1 MTKAAPPD
9 LAMMIGITLAKIT
22 HHGSSLSVRS
32 SDSTRGSGNSAN
44 SGGSVDSAAPS
55 VKPSKF
61 TYLARPFIA
70 RSDVKVGTV
79 RFGFDIE
86 TNGLLL
92 DKVTKIHQIVVTDLD
107 SDRVDAYRFDRIDA
121 ALEHLARADY
131 ITGQN
136 ICRYDLP
143 VLRRLRGWAPA
154 PGCTIVDTLIA
165 SRLILPN
172 LSNLDDKVVAL
183 GGQKLGGDF
192 RGRHSLE
199 AWGMRLGIPKIG
211 ADIEDWSEW
220 TPEMEARCIGDVAI
234 TKALYHL
241 LQPDSCSKQAMAL
254 EYRAA
259 EICDRITG
267 DGIPYDIK
275 RAELLYQ
282 KWTAR
287 RAELEIQLQQQLPG
301 MNPNSRKQIGAL
313 LEARGWIPEQRT
325 KKTRQPKITDEL
337 LERIPKLYPEFAG
350 LAEHYTLGRRLASLA
365 DGDKAWSNFIGTD
378 GRIHGAILHIG
389 TPHSRAAHFDPNIAA
404 VPNPKKGKP
413 LAAECRALFHHEGD
427 WVFVSCDQAGLQ
439 DRCFAH
445 YLAAFDGG
453 EYSRTYIAGG
463 KDVHWG
469 AATALGLVVCERD
482 KTSKLHS
489 VIREWSKSFRYG
501 FLFGARAKRLGE
513 ILTNAIRAARQ
524 IDTTYQGPPAD
535 GARALQ
541 RFEAA
546 TPGLK
551 QLRQLLEKTAG
562 RGWLDGL
569 DGRRVPVDA
578 KYKALNRVVTCAEAV
593 ICKRWLINVYDELS
607 ARFHYGWD
615 GDVVIV
621 AWIHDELVVCCK
633 PEIAKEVG
641 ELMVRHAKEP
651 GVFYDL
657 KVPLDA
663 EYKIGKTWA
672 GDDVPEITPLPETA
686 PPIVPITVDHE
697 AEEAA
702 QWLARN
708 GGTTDIGENADSSPE
723 KAPPWEPIPP
733 AGDETAD
740 SLGPPVEGPSVA
752 PPAAVTDIL
761 SPAETRMADAPCDAR
776 LGAAI
781 GRLLSEIGGHS
792 HSSVSETPAP
802 PIVPNPDAVPIG
814 VVKNSDRLGA
824 AIESV
829 LTGIRGS
836 AAPPATG
843 NLPPIGGASS
853 SARNGNGA
861 AAPIAG
867 SVHNAGNGQ
876 GAAGEQRTSTGEQ
889 ARADKANAPSTDPEL
904 GPYIYR
910 DPAGK
915 PYARVART
923 PGRSSRF
930 TQKHWTGQA
939 WADGMPKRKLPYRLP
954 ELLAADPADLVCI
967 TEGEKD
973 AVNAAKLGFIATTN
987 PNGAKGWNSEKLIPY
1002 FAPLKHFVIFEDN
1015 DDPGRERTKR
1025 IITTLRQFIPT
1036 GDIRV
1041 VKFPELPEGADV
1053 SDWLAQDRSRG
1064 RAELLAQ
1071 IEAAPLQG
1079 KAELESVRASDVAMR
1094 AIDWLWPDRFAIG
1107 KIGVIAGLPDE
1118 GKGQILCYLAARITR
1133 GQTWPIAEGRSRC
1146 GHVIILSAEEDPNDS
1161 LVPRL
1166 KAAGADLERVTLI
1179 KMVRDLNDDGQSQK
1193 RMFSLVT
1200 DLEKLRQKIIAAGNV
1215 VAVFIDPITAYLGV
1229 DEMDSYRDTDV
1240 RAVLGPLKELAEEM
1254 RISVI
1259 SVMHFNKKVDI
1270 TNALLRVSNSLAFV
1284 GLPRHVYAV
1293 VYDADNERTL
1303 FVRAKNNDVAK
1314 SDSQT
1319 LSFRFEVNEIGFD
1332 DKLGAPI
1339 RAPYIVWDSEYVDI
1353 SATEAMQAASEN
1365 KSPAKKDTAK
1375 NLLLALLAD
1384 GQEVLVDEIK
1394 DIAKGHDISSKTL
1407 QRAKDELK
1415 IIVFKDRSTPDG
1427 KWYWK
1432 LPPKD

>member
-1 MTKAAPPD
+1 M
-9 LAMMIGITLAKIT
+9 
-22 HHGSSLSVRS
+22 
-32 SDSTRGSGNSAN
+32 
-44 SGGSVDSAAPS
+44 DSAAPS

-61 TYLARPFIA
+61 TYLAKPFIA
-70 RSDVKVGTV
+70 RSDVKVGAV
-79 RFGFDIE
+79 RCVFDIE
-86 TNGLLL
+86 TDGLL
-92 DKVTKIHQIVVTDLD
+92 DQVTKIHQIVIADLD
-107 SDRVDAYRFDRIDA
+107 SDRVDAYRFDQMDA

-131 ITGQN
+131 IVAHNG
-136 ICRYDLP
+136 CAYDLP
-143 VLRRLRGWAPA
+143 VLHRLCGWAPS

-172 LSNLDDKVVAL
+172 MSNLDDKVVAM
-183 GGQKLGGDF
+183 GGPKLGGDF

-259 EICDRITG
+259 AICDRITG
-267 DGIPYDIK
+267 DGIPYDTE
-275 RAELLYQ
+275 AAAQLYQ
-282 KWTAR
+282 QWTAR
-287 RAELEIQLQQQLPG
+287 RAELEARLQQQLPG

-325 KKTRQPKITDEL
+325 KKTKQPKITDEL

-350 LAEHYTLGRRLASLA
+350 LGEHYTLGRRLASLA
-365 DGDKAWSNFIGTD
+365 DGEKAWSNFIGED

-413 LAAECRALFHHEGD
+413 LAAECRALFHHDGD

-439 DRCFAH
+439 DRGFAH

-453 EYSRTYIAGG
+453 DYGRSYIAG
-463 KDVHWG
+463 KDPHWG
-469 AATALGLVVCERD
+469 VATALGLVSCERD
-482 KTSKLHS
+482 KANKLHG
-489 VIREWSKSFRYG
+489 VIREGCKSFRYG

-513 ILTNAIRAARQ
+513 ILSTTIRAARQ
-524 IDTTYQGPPAD
+524 IDPTYRGPSAD

-551 QLRQLLEKTAG
+551 QLRQLLEGKAG
-562 RGWLDGL
+562 RGWVDGL

-578 KYKALNRVVTCAEAV
+578 KYKALNRIVTCAEAV

-615 GDVVIV
+615 GDAVIV
-621 AWIHDELVVCCK
+621 TWIHDELVVCCR
-633 PEIAKEVG
+633 PEIADQVG

-651 GVFYDL
+651 GEFYDL

-663 EYKIGKTWA
+663 EYKIGRTWA
-672 GDDVPEITPLPETA
+672 GDDNEVNALSTWDKEHAPA
-686 PPIVPITVDHE
+686 PPIAPADVDHE

-702 QWLARN
+702 QWRARN
-708 GGTTDIGENADSSPE
+708 ADIADIDETADSSSE
-723 KAPPWEPIPP
+723 TAPPWEPIPP
-733 AGDETAD
+733 AGDEAVVSHIVGSLSPPVGPHIVGPPTAD
-740 SLGPPVEGPSVA
+740 NRMGAIPCEAAPGPAREASAPSIVPNPGAISIGMVENG
-752 PPAAVTDIL
+752 D
-761 SPAETRMADAPCDAR
+761 E

-781 GRLLSEIGGHS
+781 QRIM
-792 HSSVSETPAP
+792 A
-802 PIVPNPDAVPIG
+802 
-814 VVKNSDRLGA
+814 
-824 AIESV
+824 
-829 LTGIRGS
+829 GIRGS
-836 AAPPATG
+836 SSGSAAWPATVNPGAGTAG
-843 NLPPIGGASS
+843 NGAHPASPRGGHA
-853 SARNGNGA
+853 GNGA
-861 AAPIAG
+861 ADSG
-867 SVHNAGNGQ
+867 GG
-876 GAAGEQRTSTGEQ
+876 AGEQRAGPNEQ
-889 ARADKANAPSTDPEL
+889 APAGKTETPSTDPEL

-954 ELLAADPADLVCI
+954 ELLAADPAELVCI

-973 AVNAAKLGFIATTN
+973 AVNVAKLGFIATTN

-1064 RAELLAQ
+1064 RAELLAR
-1071 IEAAPLQG
+1071 IEAVPLQG
-1079 KAELESVRASDVAMR
+1079 KAELESVLVSDVEMH
-1094 AIDWLWPDRFAIG
+1094 AIDWLWPGRFAIG

-1118 GKGQILCYLAARITR
+1118 GKGQILCYIAGRITR

-1146 GHVIILSAEEDPNDS
+1146 GNVIILSAEEDPGDS
-1161 LVPRL
+1161 LRPRL
-1166 KAAGADLERVTLI
+1166 EAAGADTERVTLI
-1179 KMVRDLNDDGQSQK
+1179 KMVRELGEDGQPKK
-1193 RMFSLVT
+1193 RMFSFVT
-1200 DLEKLRQKIIAAGNV
+1200 DLPALRQKIVALGNV

-1293 VYDADNERTL
+1293 VHDADNERTL
-1303 FVRAKNNDVAK
+1303 FLRAKNNDVAK

-1319 LSFRFEVNEIGFD
+1319 LSFRFEEKETGFD
-1332 DKLGAPI
+1332 EKLGMSI
-1339 RAPYIVWDSEYVDI
+1339 RAPHIVWDSEYVDI

-1365 KSPAKKDTAK
+1365 KSPAKKDEAK

-1384 GQEVLVDEIK
+1384 GQEVLQTEIEET
-1394 DIAKGHDISSKTL
+1394 AAGHFIS
-1407 QRAKDELK
+1407 QRTIRRAAKDLK
-1415 IIVFKDRSTPDG
+1415 IIPQKDRSSPKG
-1427 KWYWK
+1427 GWYWA
-1432 LPPKD
+1432 LPPQDD